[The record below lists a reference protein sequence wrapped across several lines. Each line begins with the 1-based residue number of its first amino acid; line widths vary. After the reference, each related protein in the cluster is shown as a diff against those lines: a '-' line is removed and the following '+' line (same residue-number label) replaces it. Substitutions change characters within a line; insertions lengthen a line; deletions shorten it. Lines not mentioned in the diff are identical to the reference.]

1 MVGGTVNAGMRGAQV
16 RSTSW
21 AVTSEVSSV
30 EDESRRA
37 CDTSSDTGIPGSR
50 GMTGNAMV
58 KGVEVRSAGGAVA

>member
-1 MVGGTVNAGMRGAQV
+1 MVGGTVNAGIAGAQV

-37 CDTSSDTGIPGSR
+37 CDTSSDGWIPSR
-50 GMTGNAMV
+50 RGVTGNAV
-58 KGVEVRSAGGAVA
+58 VE